1 MFVPPEALQEFT
13 GLKRPTAQKRFLD
26 AVGIKNIE
34 RLDGSLAVRQEEL
47 DAHTLSGSPKNRKV
61 RRTLDLSVL
70 SRTG

>member
-1 MFVPPEALQEFT
+1 MFVPPEALKEFT
-13 GLKRPTAQKRFLD
+13 GLKRPSAQKRFLD

-34 RLDGSLAVRQEEL
+34 RLNGSLAVRQEEL
-47 DAHTLSGSPKNRKV
+47 DAHTLSRSPKDRKQ